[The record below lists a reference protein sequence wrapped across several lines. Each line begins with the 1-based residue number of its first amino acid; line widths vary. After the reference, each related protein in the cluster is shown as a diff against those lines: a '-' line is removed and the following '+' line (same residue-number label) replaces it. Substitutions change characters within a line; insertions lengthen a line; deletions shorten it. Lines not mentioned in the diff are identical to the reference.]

1 MLKVHFFLAI
11 LLLGSLFSA
20 YTWHHLARAEMNLP
34 IEGYELNIP
43 PGTSF
48 HKITKKLYEDKAF
61 DYPRLLRW
69 YALYFGFAHKIHA
82 GEYLITYGSTPLQLL
97 DIISNGYVRQ
107 YPFTIIE
114 GQRVQDVLA
123 SLERESKVKS
133 VLCDLSPAEIIAELR
148 LPVENLEG
156 LLWPDTYFFTAG
168 TTDAEIIRRAYF
180 NMQER
185 LQLLWKNR
193 DPDVKLSDPYAALVL
208 ASIIEKES
216 GYYTEHTEIAGV
228 YHRRLQKNMRLQA
241 DPTVIYALGDK
252 LQGQLLKG
260 HLSYVSPYNTYLN
273 KGLPPTPIAI
283 PSESAIYAALHP
295 ASGDTLYFVATTGG
309 KHIFSST
316 LEQHN
321 NAVAEKR
328 RARN

>member
-1 MLKVHFFLAI
+1 MLKVHFFLAT

-20 YTWHHLARAEMNLP
+20 YTWHHLARAEMILP

-48 HKITKKLYEDKAF
+48 YKVSKKLQDDRVF
-61 DYPRLLRW
+61 THPRLLRW
-69 YALYFGFAHKIHA
+69 YAAFFGLAHKIHA

-97 DIISNGYVRQ
+97 DTISNGYVRQ
-107 YPFTIIE
+107 YPFTVVE
-114 GQRVQDVLA
+114 GQRVQDVVAALR
-123 SLERESKVKS
+123 REPKVQT
-133 VLCDLSPAEIIAELR
+133 VLGNLSPSEIISELH

-185 LQLLWKNR
+185 LQLLWQDR
-193 DPDVKLSDPYAALVL
+193 DPDIKLADPYTALVL

-216 GYYTEHTEIAGV
+216 GNYVEHIEISGV
-228 YHRRLQKNMRLQA
+228 YHRRLEKNMRLQA

-252 LQGQLLKG
+252 LQGKLLKG
-260 HLSYVSPYNTYLN
+260 HLSYASPYNTYLN

-295 ASGDTLYFVATTGG
+295 AAGDTLYFVATTGG
-309 KHIFSST
+309 KHVFTST

-321 NAVAEKR
+321 KAVAER
-328 RARN
+328 RAKN